1 MIALSLDR
9 VAVTY
14 ATLPIFEDISW
25 EIHDNRV
32 VGLVGSNGSGKS
44 SLLKLIS
51 AERESDQG
59 RIIPRRGLRIGYLH
73 QEPHLD
79 RERTVWQEALTASAE
94 LARIEAD
101 LSHVEAQLSQPDVYG
116 NEKRLMR
123 VLDQQE
129 KLLVTYEKLGGAN
142 YDSRVRSTLL
152 QLGFSEAEFALPVSV
167 LSGGQKKMV
176 GLTKLLVNQ
185 PDLLL
190 LDEPDNHLDLDGKA
204 FLERFIRS
212 FKGGVIIVSHDRYL
226 LDEVADEI
234 AEMED
239 GKLTLYKGNYTAY
252 IAERELR
259 RLRQQQLYAA
269 QQKEIAG
276 IEAAIARFE
285 LWASLVEN
293 ERHIRQAHS
302 RQKMLE
308 RMDRVEAVSE
318 QRTMRLELGGW
329 RGSNKVVEIIDLD
342 KWFPAAGDGDE
353 VIVLAGLNLLIRR
366 GERVGLVGKNGS
378 GKSVLFRLLLG
389 EMEPSSGVIKIGPSV
404 KTGYY
409 AQEHEILDDDMTLID
424 TIRHAA
430 ALSEGSAV
438 SFLGRFQFTYEQCR
452 SKVNTL
458 SGGEHSRLQLALLML
473 ANVNFLL
480 LDEPT
485 NNLDIKSAE
494 VLEAAIEEFDGTVL
508 VISHDRYFLDRVVDR
523 IVDLEDGALIEY
535 IGGYTDFQTTK
546 AAA

>member
-14 ATLPIFEDISW
+14 ATLPTFTDISW

-32 VGLVGSNGSGKS
+32 VGLVGPNGSGKS

-51 AERESDQG
+51 AEREPDQG
-59 RIIPRRGLRIGYLH
+59 RVIPRKGLRIGYLH
-73 QEPHLD
+73 QNPQLNPEH
-79 RERTVWQEALTASAE
+79 TVWQEALTASAE
-94 LARIEAD
+94 LARIEAE
-101 LSHVEAQLSQPDVYG
+101 LSHVEAQLSRPAVYG
-116 NEKRLMR
+116 NEKRLTH
-123 VLDQQE
+123 VLDRQE
-129 KLLVTYEKLGGAN
+129 KLLAAYENLGGAN
-142 YDSRVRSTLL
+142 YEGRVHSTLL
-152 QLGFSEAEFALPVSV
+152 QLGFAEADLSLSVNV

-190 LDEPDNHLDLDGKA
+190 LDEPDNHLDLNGKA

-239 GKLTLYKGNYTAY
+239 GNLTLYKGNYTAY

-259 RLRQQQLYAA
+259 RLRQQQMYAA

-285 LWASLVEN
+285 LWASLVVN
-293 ERHIRQAHS
+293 ERHIRQARS
-302 RQKMLE
+302 RQKMLD
-308 RMDRVEAVSE
+308 RMEKIEAVTE

-329 RGSNKVVEIIDLD
+329 RGSNKVVEIIELD
-342 KWFPAAGDGDE
+342 KWFPASNNGDV
-353 VIVLAGLNLLIRR
+353 VIVLAGLNLLIQR

-389 EMEPSSGVIKIGPSV
+389 ELEPSAGEIRIGPSV

-409 AQEHEILDDDMTLID
+409 AQEHEVLDGNMTLID

-430 ALSEGSAV
+430 TLSEGSAV

-452 SKVNTL
+452 SKVSTL
-458 SGGEHSRLQLALLML
+458 SGGERSRLQLALLML

-523 IVDLEDGALIEY
+523 IVELEDGALTEY
-535 IGGYTDFQTTK
+535 IGGYTDYQN
-546 AAA
+546 AMQ